1 MTQIRGIRGATT
13 ATVNTIDAIHT
24 ATRALLDEV
33 VAENQI
39 EADDVASVLL
49 TMTQDLNAT
58 FPAQAVRSRTG
69 WQWVPLMCAQELNI
83 PGSLPMCIRILIH
96 VNTDKAQQ
104 EIVHVYQGDAIVL
117 RPDLARG

>member
-13 ATVNTIDAIHT
+13 ATTNTIDAIHN
-24 ATRALLDEV
+24 ATRSLLDEV

-49 TMTQDLNAT
+49 TMTPDLTAA
-58 FPAQAVRSRTG
+58 FPAQAIRSRAG
-69 WQWVPLMCAQELNI
+69 WQWVPLMCAQELNV